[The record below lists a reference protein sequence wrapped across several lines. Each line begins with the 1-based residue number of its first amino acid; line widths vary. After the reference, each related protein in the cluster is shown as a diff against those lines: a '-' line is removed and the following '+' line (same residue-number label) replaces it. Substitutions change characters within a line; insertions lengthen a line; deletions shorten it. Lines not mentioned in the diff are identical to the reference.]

1 MTDFFEIDLLD
12 VETKK
17 SGDAIALRY
26 TIGGVPFI
34 HVVDGGYQEKTGP
47 ALVQHIKTYY
57 GNPSRI
63 DNVVATHN
71 DGDHTGGLR
80 EVLETFD
87 VGTLWMLRP
96 WHYADEL
103 IDRFPTYSSVAHL
116 VAHLKGAY
124 ANLAALEEIAE
135 RKGIQISEPFQGA
148 TIGAFRVLA
157 PSRSRF
163 LELVLASDK
172 TPQASVQNAFFA
184 QARETLR
191 DAASAVAYA
200 PIVTKYV
207 HSAWGIEIFSTE
219 GLKAENEMSVVQY
232 ANLCDQRILLTG
244 DAGCSALTEAADFA
258 PLVGLNLPGID
269 KFQVPH
275 HGSRRNVS
283 TAILD
288 RWLGE
293 RLQNPLAVGQEK
305 FVGMISSALEDKDH
319 PRKAV
324 VRSMYHR
331 GGVATATEGSTKCF
345 GYNAPYRGWGP
356 AIPVAYPWDQEE

>member
-26 TIGGVPFI
+26 SVGGVPYI
-34 HVVDGGYQEKTGP
+34 HVVDGGYQEKTAP

-63 DNVVATHN
+63 DHVVATHN

-80 EVLETFD
+80 EILETFD

-103 IDRFPTYSSVAHL
+103 IDRFPSYSSVEHL
-116 VAHLKGAY
+116 VAYLKGAY

-135 RKGIQISEPFQGA
+135 RKGVQISEPFQGA
-148 TIGAFRVLA
+148 AIGAFRVLA
-157 PSRSRF
+157 PSRARF

-207 HSAWGIEIFSTE
+207 QSSWGIEIFSTE
-219 GLKAENEMSVVQY
+219 GVKAENDMRRGSVCQ
-232 ANLCDQRILLTG
+232 
-244 DAGCSALTEAADFA
+244 
-258 PLVGLNLPGID
+258 
-269 KFQVPH
+269 
-275 HGSRRNVS
+275 
-283 TAILD
+283 
-288 RWLGE
+288 
-293 RLQNPLAVGQEK
+293 
-305 FVGMISSALEDKDH
+305 
-319 PRKAV
+319 
-324 VRSMYHR
+324 SM
-331 GGVATATEGSTKCF
+331 
-345 GYNAPYRGWGP
+345 
-356 AIPVAYPWDQEE
+356 